1 MISLFAI
8 YRKKKKKK
16 TLVQINLNPEK
27 VKSSSICGVGSCRVY
42 AADNRELDYDHEIIK
57 ASDLMKMNNS
67 AEKSNK
73 TAESDS
79 SSETRD
85 TLFK

>member
-1 MISLFAI
+1 M
-8 YRKKKKKK
+8 
-16 TLVQINLNPEK
+16 QINLNPEK

-57 ASDLMKMNNS
+57 ASDLMKMKMKNS